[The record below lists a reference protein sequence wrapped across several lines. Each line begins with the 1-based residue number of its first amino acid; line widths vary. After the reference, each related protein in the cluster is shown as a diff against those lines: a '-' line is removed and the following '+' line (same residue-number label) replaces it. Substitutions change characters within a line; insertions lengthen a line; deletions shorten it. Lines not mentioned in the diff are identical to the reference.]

1 VRISNRKIQIPA
13 IVGLV
18 VLSLLTIVQ
27 AIPDKPLLLAERFIH
42 NGGWIQVFVITLY
55 SFILSYNMQFRD
67 RRSKWRIY
75 SWMIF
80 TVVFYSQLVLGLC
93 ADSLFL
99 LTGKLHVPVPAMILA
114 GPLYRFSSWFMIILF
129 FSTVLIA
136 GPAWCSHL
144 CYFGSLDAVVSRRA
158 GAEKRKG
165 QTGVIPVVKY
175 SILLIIV
182 IVALVL
188 RIARASAGTATLL
201 AILTGVAALLV
212 ISLISLRKGVMFHC
226 THYCPIG
233 TVVNYI
239 KFISPFRFG
248 FTSNCIKC
256 NACIKSCSYM
266 ALNDRIVKAGKL
278 GLTCTYCGD
287 CLNYCRHNGLGYHFA
302 GLSPEVSEKLWIIIT
317 VSLHSLFLAVARI

>member
-1 VRISNRKIQIPA
+1 MQISNRNIQIPA

-18 VLSLLTIVQ
+18 VFSLLTIVQ
-27 AIPDKPLLLAERFIH
+27 TIPDKPLLLAERFIY
-42 NGGWIQVFVITLY
+42 NGGWIQVTIITLY
-55 SFILSYNMQFRD
+55 SILLSYNMQFRE

-75 SWMIF
+75 SWVLF

-99 LTGKLHVPVPAMILA
+99 LTGKLHVPVPAIILA

-136 GPAWCSHL
+136 GPAWCSQL
-144 CYFGSLDAVVSRRA
+144 CYFGSLDAVASRART
-158 GAEKRKG
+158 GKRDRKSG
-165 QTGVIPVVKY
+165 IIPVVKY

-188 RIARASAGTATLL
+188 RFVRASSGTTTLL
-201 AILTGVAALLV
+201 AILTGVIGLLV

-233 TVVNYI
+233 TIVSHI
-239 KFISPFRFG
+239 KYISPFRFR
-248 FTSNCIKC
+248 FTSGCTKC
-256 NACIKSCSYM
+256 NACIKGCSYM
-266 ALNDRIVKAGKL
+266 ALNEKAVKSGKV
-278 GLTCTYCGD
+278 GVTCTYCGD
-287 CLNYCRHNGLGYHFA
+287 CLNYCRHNGLGYSFA
-302 GLSPEVSEKLWIIIT
+302 GLSPEVSERLWIIIT
-317 VSLHSLFLAVARI
+317 ISLHSIFLAVARI

>member
-1 VRISNRKIQIPA
+1 MQISNRKIQIPA

-144 CYFGSLDAVVSRRA
+144 CYFGSLDAVASRRA

-165 QTGVIPVVKY
+165 QTGVISVVKY

-248 FTSNCIKC
+248 FTSNCTKC

-266 ALNDRIVKAGKL
+266 ALNERIVKAGKL

>member
-1 VRISNRKIQIPA
+1 MQISNRNIQIPA

-18 VLSLLTIVQ
+18 VFSLLTIVQ
-27 AIPDKPLLLAERFIH
+27 TIPDKPLLLAERFIH

-144 CYFGSLDAVVSRRA
+144 CYFGSLDAVASRRA

-248 FTSNCIKC
+248 FTSNCTKC

-266 ALNDRIVKAGKL
+266 ALNERIVKAGKL